1 MRKAGILQRIDNN
14 YWLRKPE
21 EILQDRPVSVTLE
34 TVSVYFVLLVAGIL
48 ISAVFLIV
56 EIRRRKR

>member
-21 EILQDRPVSVTLE
+21 EILQDPPVSVTLE
-34 TVSVYFVLLVAGIL
+34 TVSVCFVLLAAGIL
-48 ISAVFLIV
+48 ISAVLLTV
-56 EIRRRKR
+56 ELRCRKR